1 MRSLPVT
8 DAPIENCIQP
18 KCVKLSLPTN
28 LNPTKFAEES
38 MVKAFDEPP
47 AIHDAEGIMFE
58 ILKPSP
64 TFEGPADIGAK
75 FRRTKLYPP
84 GETKL
89 SVCVPPTLMSHPGA
103 PEAVVELTPVEMLM

>member
-1 MRSLPVT
+1 L
-8 DAPIENCIQP
+8 
-18 KCVKLSLPTN
+18 
-28 LNPTKFAEES
+28 AEELL
-38 MVKAFDEPP
+38 MNPAEEPP

-58 ILKPSP
+58 IMKAFP
-64 TFEGPADIGAK
+64 TFDGPADIGAK

-89 SVCVPPTLMSHPGA
+89 SECVPPTLMSHPGA